1 MNSYLKKVIEN
12 KNWGLLDI
20 LINNSLVDKSVLLEL
35 SCEDIYNIVK
45 NIPNL
50 RSTELDN
57 KILKWGSSR
66 LIYQYSLD
74 IASENELFKQELIK
88 RGKIEYIFN
97 YAKYVIKSHDID
109 IYNALFKGEVP
120 NYSYLYD
127 YVALDNAPLEEIINL
142 AINNYSYDLI
152 EYLKLEKIKDYP
164 KKKKKLFM
172 RLTNQEIIELIIYL
186 DNALFNFKDTYLLN
200 YRNDIALLA
209 NKLSY
214 IELYYLLTNLNMI
227 QIIDLINPLLKEK
240 EKGIE
245 TMDLDE
251 LFETLTFLNKVNDLL
266 TIDKYNYVFAKL
278 FDNGLVRTRNLR
290 RDKSASI

>member
-88 RGKIEYIFN
+88 RGEIEYIFN
-97 YAKYVIKSHDID
+97 YAKYVTKSHDID

-164 KKKKKLFM
+164 DLIKKLFM

>member
-97 YAKYVIKSHDID
+97 YAKYVTKSHDID

-164 KKKKKLFM
+164 DLIKKLFM

-278 FDNGLVRTRNLR
+278 FDNSLVRTRNLR